1 MRKIK
6 LAYAASFGVAV
17 FLQLSE
23 DVCAQQLD
31 PNSSAAVNLET
42 PLAAPTPSP
51 EMDRPAE
58 PEPEQKAARHSVA
71 FDVPRVAYTDTA
83 FGSGA
88 LTLGAAGFGELRSSS
103 DTSADPHFGGG
114 IRIWGSPIDRLLF
127 VLDAQRRDST
137 NEFAPAVTAQVRFL
151 GSERAG
157 WALGALVR
165 YKTEGFAELEG
176 EMEGGLLASLSQRR
190 FHGDLNVVIGGDFD
204 GHESDGE
211 LLARAGYDVLPFLRL
226 GAEGRGRYRLA
237 GEVDLPGGRSW
248 DAFGGA
254 QAFAFY
260 SHYFGAVTVGPSTV
274 GMVNSVGW
282 SMLASAGGVM
292 F

>member
-6 LAYAASFGVAV
+6 LACAASFGVAA
-17 FLQLSE
+17 FLQFSE
-23 DVCAQQLD
+23 DACAQQLE
-31 PNSSAAVNLET
+31 PSSGVAVNIEA
-42 PLAAPTPSP
+42 PAAAPTPA
-51 EMDRPAE
+51 PAVE
-58 PEPEQKAARHSVA
+58 KPAQPDPEQQAKRHSVA
-71 FDVPRVAYTDTA
+71 FDVPRVAYTDSA

-103 DTSADPHFGGG
+103 DTTADPHFGGG

-137 NEFAPAVTAQVRFL
+137 NEFAPSVTAQVRIL

-157 WALGALVR
+157 WALGALAR
-165 YKTEGFAELEG
+165 YKTEGFAEMEG
-176 EMEGGLLASLSQRR
+176 EMEGGILASLSQRR
-190 FHGDLNVVIGGDFD
+190 FHGDLNLVIGGDFD
-204 GHESDGE
+204 GRESDGE
-211 LLARAGYDVLPFLRL
+211 LLARAGYDVLPYLRV

-254 QAFAFY
+254 QLFAFY
-260 SHYFGAVTVGPSTV
+260 DHYFGAVTVGPSTV
-274 GMVNSVGW
+274 GMVDTVGW